1 MNIEPVTEASLEVL
15 TELAIALW
23 PDCVFEEE
31 YEYYKKLLGSE
42 TNLCFLARDKET
54 YIAFI
59 QLALRNE
66 HVEGTSS
73 SPVGYVEGIYVKP
86 EYQKLGIG
94 RQLIAAGEDWAR
106 QKGCVEFASDAELSN
121 AISIDFHK
129 KAGFEEVNRI
139 VCFVKRL
146 E

>member
-1 MNIEPVTEASLEVL
+1 MNIEPATKASLKVL

-31 YEYYKKLLGSE
+31 YAYYKKLLSSE
-42 TNLCFLARDKET
+42 TDICFLAKEKEV

-59 QLALRNE
+59 HLSLRYE

-86 EYQKLGIG
+86 EYRKLGVG
-94 RQLIAAGEDWAR
+94 RQLIAAGEAWAR
-106 QKGCVEFASDAELSN
+106 QKGCIELASDAELSN
-121 AISIDFHK
+121 EKSIDFHK
-129 KAGFEEVNRI
+129 KVGFTEVNRI
-139 VCFVKRL
+139 VCFAKRL

>member
-1 MNIEPVTEASLEVL
+1 MNIEPATEACLKVL
-15 TELAIALW
+15 TELALALW

-31 YEYYKKLLGSE
+31 YEYYKKLPGSE
-42 TNLCFLARDKET
+42 TEICFLAKEKEA

-59 QLALRNE
+59 HLSLRSD

-86 EYQKLGIG
+86 EYRKLGIG
-94 RQLIAAGEDWAR
+94 RQLIAAGEGWAR
-106 QKGCVEFASDAELSN
+106 QKGCVEFASDTELSN
-121 AISIDFHK
+121 EESIDFHK
-129 KAGFEEVNRI
+129 KAGFTEVNRI
-139 VCFVKRL
+139 VCFAKRL